1 MRIEFKGPLKILL
14 LALVSILTF
23 SAVGLTLNVGDK
35 APALSVTSG
44 DDKVMTLDMLRG
56 KVVVLLYTTKDT
68 SYRNAKLR
76 ETLNNFYDTQSDER
90 KYHSFKFVILDC
102 SSAFFPIDFIWKKKL
117 IEASKSK
124 NMDIYGDWD
133 GKVAEDYDFN
143 LDDSNIVIIDKDGF
157 IRYLSR
163 KEITDKNEINKIERL
178 LNQIT

>member
-1 MRIEFKGPLKILL
+1 L
-14 LALVSILTF
+14 
-23 SAVGLTLNVGDK
+23 
-35 APALSVTSG
+35 
-44 DDKVMTLDMLRG
+44 MTLEMLQG
-56 KVVVLLYTTKDT
+56 KVVVLIYNTRDT
-68 SYRNAKLR
+68 FNRNAKLR
-76 ETLNNFYDTQSDER
+76 ETLNKFYEEQSDER
-90 KYHSFKFVILDC
+90 KYNCFKLAILDC

-157 IRYLSR
+157 IRYLSK
-163 KEITDKNEINKIERL
+163 KEIKDENEINKIERL